1 MKEVLAAAV
10 ALAGAVTS
18 ALSAQSTPPGKMHTR
33 QVFVAVTDR
42 GGAPVL
48 DLTANDFEIKENGVA
63 RPIDRAGLAR
73 SPMRIALVIDTSD
86 STTEAVSMIRKGL
99 ADFLDALPPQHEVLM
114 ASTGRQMRV
123 RVPPT
128 TDRKK
133 LGDAARGLFS
143 DGGATRLMD
152 GLLEI
157 DDRFMKDAEDRW
169 PVFVIVTGD
178 GAESSAGGNEKKF
191 NDWVRG
197 LPARGIVAHGIV
209 LKYKGQGMPEVVT
222 SQMAQTTGGRYDFMN
237 TSNSLPA
244 KLAAIA
250 EQLNRDF
257 AAVQTKYAIA
267 FHTDAADA
275 GRVSIGVARQGV
287 TLQLTNGRLR

>member
-1 MKEVLAAAV
+1 MKEVLAAV
-10 ALAGAVTS
+10 VVLAGALASV
-18 ALSAQSTPPGKMHTR
+18 LSGQSKPPDKIHTR

-42 GGAPVL
+42 NGAPVL
-48 DLTANDFEIKENGVA
+48 DLGQADFEITEGGVKREIA
-63 RPIDRAGLAR
+63 RAGLAK

-86 STTEAVSMIRKGL
+86 GTTEAVSMIRKGL
-99 ADFLDALPPQHEVLM
+99 TDFLQALPPQHEVMM

-123 RVPPT
+123 RIPPT

-157 DDRFMKDAEDRW
+157 DDRFMKNAEDRW

-178 GAESSAGGNEKKF
+178 GAESSSGGNEKKF

-197 LPARGIVAHGIV
+197 LPARGIVAHGVV

-222 SQMAQTTGGRYDFMN
+222 SHMVQTTGGHYDFMN

-257 AAVQTKYAIA
+257 AGVQTKYAIA
-267 FHTDAADA
+267 FQTDAADD